1 MNKNKKKKIIDLD
14 LFHNSSFDLFIKE
27 SNLINAGYGVFTHDF
42 IPKGSFIDYYVGD
55 IYESSFGGGGTYY
68 FHINDQ
74 YGIDAFNQPR
84 CYMAMIND
92 ANFNLTVKNRNKNKK
107 QRKNKNKNNIP
118 IINSYSNNC
127 EFRVNEDE
135 LEVMVYSK
143 ENIEIETELFISY
156 GSDYWQ

>member
-1 MNKNKKKKIIDLD
+1 MNKNKKKKKKKIIDLD
-14 LFHNSSFDLFIKE
+14 FFHNSSFDLFIKE
-27 SNLINAGYGVFTHDF
+27 SNLVNAGYGVFTHDF
-42 IPKGSFIDYYVGD
+42 IPNGSFIDYYVGD
-55 IYESSFGGGGTYY
+55 IYESSFGGGGTYF

-92 ANFNLTVKNRNKNKK
+92 ANFNLTVRNKKKRKNR
-107 QRKNKNKNNIP
+107 IP

-135 LEVMVYSK
+135 LLVMVYSK
-143 ENIEIETELFISY
+143 EDIEIGSELFISY
-156 GSDYWQ
+156 GSDYWK

>member
-1 MNKNKKKKIIDLD
+1 MNKNKKKKLMDLD

-27 SNLINAGYGVFTHDF
+27 SNLINAGYGVFTYDF

-55 IYESSFGGGGTYY
+55 IYESSFGGTYY
-68 FHINDQ
+68 FYINDQ

-84 CYMAMIND
+84 CYMAMLND
-92 ANFNLTVKNRNKNKK
+92 ANFNLTVRNKNKK
-107 QRKNKNKNNIP
+107 NKRKNKNNIP

-127 EFRVNEDE
+127 EFRVNEVE

-143 ENIEIETELFISY
+143 ENIEAGTELFISY
-156 GSDYWQ
+156 GSDYWK